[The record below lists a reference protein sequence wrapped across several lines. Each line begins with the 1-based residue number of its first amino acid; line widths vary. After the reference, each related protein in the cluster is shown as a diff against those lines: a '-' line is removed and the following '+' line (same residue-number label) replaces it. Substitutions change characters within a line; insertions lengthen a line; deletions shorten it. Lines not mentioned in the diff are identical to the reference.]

1 MEIINNNNN
10 NNNSS
15 ALTKKIKE
23 IGSKFFYSI

>member
-1 MEIINNNNN
+1 MEIINNNN

>member
-1 MEIINNNNN
+1 MEIINNN